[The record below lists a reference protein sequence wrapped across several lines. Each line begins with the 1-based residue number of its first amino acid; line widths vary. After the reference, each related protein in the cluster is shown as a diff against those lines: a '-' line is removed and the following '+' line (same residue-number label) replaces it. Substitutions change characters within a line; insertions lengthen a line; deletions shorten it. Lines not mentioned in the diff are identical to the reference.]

1 MEYDMLVNDHLYCV
15 IMAGGIGSRFWPLS
29 RVEKPK
35 QFVDALGIGKTFIQ
49 MTYERFAQFIP
60 EANFLVMTGEDYKAL
75 VLEQLPNLHPDQVL
89 TEPCRRNTAPC
100 IAYAMFKLKQRD
112 PNAVAIVTPSD
123 QYIGNETAFERIM
136 RECLIYAGSHSC
148 LLTVGISPTYP
159 ATGYGYIQTPPEL
172 GETFAPVCRFKE
184 KPDLATATAYLSEG
198 NYYWNSGMFIWSVE
212 AITEALRRYL
222 PEVAGR
228 FEAIGEAY
236 GTARENEMA
245 RQAFWDCPSIS
256 IDYGVME
263 RSDRVYVRRTN
274 DLAWSDVGS
283 WGALY
288 GLLEK
293 DGAENSSSG
302 GDQVSLSAS
311 RHNLIKVTNP
321 NKRVVIDGLSGYLVA
336 DTEDVLMICPLE
348 DENRIKRVIEEAS
361 GK

>member
-1 MEYDMLVNDHLYCV
+1 
-15 IMAGGIGSRFWPLS
+15 
-29 RVEKPK
+29 
-35 QFVDALGIGKTFIQ
+35 
-49 MTYERFAQFIP
+49 
-60 EANFLVMTGEDYKAL
+60 
-75 VLEQLPNLHPDQVL
+75 
-89 TEPCRRNTAPC
+89 
-100 IAYAMFKLKQRD
+100 
-112 PNAVAIVTPSD
+112 
-123 QYIGNETAFERIM
+123 M

-159 ATGYGYIQTPPEL
+159 ATGYGYIQTPPES
-172 GETFAPVCRFKE
+172 GETFAPVSRFKE

-212 AITEALRRYL
+212 AITEALRHYL

-228 FEAIGEAY
+228 FEALGEAY
-236 GTARENEMA
+236 DTTREKEMA

-263 RSDRVYVRRTN
+263 RSDRVYVRRAN

-293 DGAENSSSG
+293 DRLENSASG
-302 GDQVSLSAS
+302 GDRVDLSAS

-321 NKRVVIDGLSGYLVA
+321 NKRIVIDGLSGYLVA

>member
-1 MEYDMLVNDHLYCV
+1 MEYGMLVNDHLYCV

-49 MTYERFAQFIP
+49 MTYERFARFIP
-60 EANFLVMTGEDYKAL
+60 EANFLVMTGEDYKEL
-75 VLEQLPNLHPDQVL
+75 VLEQLPNLRPDQVL

-136 RECLIYAGSHSC
+136 WECLIYAGSHSC

-159 ATGYGYIQTPPEL
+159 ATGYGYIQTSPES
-172 GETFAPVCRFKE
+172 GETFAPVSRFKE

-236 GTARENEMA
+236 DTTWEKEMA

-263 RSDRVYVRRTN
+263 RSDRVYVRRAN

-293 DGAENSSSG
+293 DGLENSASG
-302 GDQVSLSAS
+302 GDRVDLSAS

-321 NKRVVIDGLSGYLVA
+321 NKRIVIDGLSGYLVA

>member
-1 MEYDMLVNDHLYCV
+1 
-15 IMAGGIGSRFWPLS
+15 MAGGFGSRFWPLS

-49 MTYERFAQFIP
+49 LTYERFAHFIP
-60 EANFLVMTGEDYKAL
+60 KENFLVMTGEGYKEL
-75 VLEQLPNLHPDQVL
+75 VLEQLPMLTPEQVL

-100 IAYAMFKLKQRD
+100 IAYAMYKLRQRD
-112 PNAVAIVTPSD
+112 PKALVVVTPSD
-123 QYIGNETAFERIM
+123 QYIGNEAAFSRIM
-136 RECLIYAGSHSC
+136 REILNFAANHSA

-159 ATGYGYIQTPPEL
+159 ATGYGYIQTDPKSDEL
-172 GETFAPVCRFKE
+172 LTPVRRFKE
-184 KPDLATATAYLSEG
+184 KPDLATATTYLSEG

-212 AITEALRRYL
+212 AIVVSLRSYL
-222 PEVAGR
+222 PEVASR
-228 FEAIGEAY
+228 FESIGAAY
-236 GTARENEMA
+236 DTPMEGVLA
-245 RQAFWDCPSIS
+245 RQAFIDCPSIS

-263 RSDRVYVRRTN
+263 KSDRVYVRRTN

-293 DGAENSSSG
+293 DESENSASG
-302 GDQVSLSAS
+302 ADQVNLSSS

-336 DTEDVLMICPLE
+336 DTTDVLMICPLS
-348 DENRIKRVIEEAS
+348 DENRIKRVIEQAS
-361 GK
+361 DLV

>member
-1 MEYDMLVNDHLYCV
+1 
-15 IMAGGIGSRFWPLS
+15 MAGGIGSRFWPLS

-49 MTYERFAQFIP
+49 LTYERFARFIP
-60 EANFLVMTGEDYKAL
+60 KENFLVMTGENYKAL
-75 VLEQLPNLHPDQVL
+75 VLEQLPMLTPDQVL

-100 IAYAMFKLKQRD
+100 IAYAMFKLRQRD
-112 PNAVAIVTPSD
+112 PKAIAVVTPSD
-123 QYIGNETAFERIM
+123 QYIGNEAAFSLVM
-136 RECLIYAGSHSC
+136 RESLDFAADHPV

-159 ATGYGYIQTPPEL
+159 ATGYGYIQTDAKLDEL
-172 GETFAPVCRFKE
+172 FTPVLRFKE
-184 KPDLATATAYLSEG
+184 KPDLVTATTYLSEG

-212 AITEALRRYL
+212 SIVESLRSYL
-222 PEVAGR
+222 PKVANR
-228 FEAIGEAY
+228 FESIGADYDTPVES
-236 GTARENEMA
+236 ELA
-245 RQAFWDCPSIS
+245 RQAFMDCPSIS

-263 RSDRVYVRRTN
+263 KSDRVYVRRTN

-293 DGAENSSSG
+293 DGLENSASG
-302 GDQVSLSAS
+302 ADRVNLSAS

-336 DTEDVLMICPLE
+336 DTEDVLMICPLS
-348 DENRIKRVIEEAS
+348 DENRIKWVIEQAS
-361 GK
+361 DTA

>member
-1 MEYDMLVNDHLYCV
+1 MVNDHLYCV

-49 MTYERFAQFIP
+49 MTYERFARFIP
-60 EANFLVMTGEDYKAL
+60 EANFLVMTGEDYKEL
-75 VLEQLPNLHPDQVL
+75 VLEQLPNLRPDQVL

-136 RECLIYAGSHSC
+136 WECLIYAGSHSC

-159 ATGYGYIQTPPEL
+159 ATGYGYIQTSPES
-172 GETFAPVCRFKE
+172 GETFAPVSRFKE

-236 GTARENEMA
+236 DTTWEKEKA

>member
-1 MEYDMLVNDHLYCV
+1 MPVSDHLYCV

-49 MTYERFAQFIP
+49 MTYERFARIIP

-89 TEPCRRNTAPC
+89 TAPCRRNTAPC
-100 IAYAMFKLKQRD
+100 LAYAMFKLKRRD
-112 PNAVAIVTPSD
+112 PDAVAIVTPSD
-123 QYIGNETAFERIM
+123 QYIGHETAFERIM
-136 RECLIYAGSHSC
+136 RECLIYAGSHPC

-159 ATGYGYIQTPPEL
+159 ATGYGYIQVDSGT
-172 GETFAPVCRFKE
+172 GEAFAPVCRFKE

-212 AITEALRRYL
+212 AIVVSLRSYL
-222 PEVAGR
+222 PEVASR
-228 FEAIGEAY
+228 FESIGAAY
-236 GTARENEMA
+236 DTPMEGVLA
-245 RQAFWDCPSIS
+245 RQAFIDCPSIS

-263 RSDRVYVRRTN
+263 KSDRVYVRRTN
-274 DLAWSDVGS
+274 NLAWSDVGS

-293 DGAENSSSG
+293 DELENSASG
-302 GDQVSLSAS
+302 ADQVSLSAS

-336 DTEDVLMICPLE
+336 DTTDVLMICPLS
-348 DENRIKRVIEEAS
+348 DENRIKRVIEQAS
-361 GK
+361 DLV